1 MNDSPPPMA
10 IDPAKLLPPDWNKE
24 RDVLLVVGEGA
35 SMIARPFVAYGLER
49 VITMYPDG
57 VPSEPG
63 PDKAHMAHS
72 RSDLS
77 SIVNLYPQPH
87 PRRYATI
94 RTPACSLSIETTNG
108 IKELLQNL
116 VKRKRSNQANVER
129 LAPLWA
135 INGTKNIE
143 ALGKN
148 PLISDIGDTFAS
160 VPLIIVGAGPSLE
173 KNIHLLKD
181 AQEKAIILCVNRALR
196 SLNNAGIVPDLTIN
210 LEPQDVAAQ
219 FDGVGI
225 EKISGLILAS
235 TSHPPLYNLPAKR
248 ILSFCPNQATEGW
261 MFPPSVTPHEISSG
275 GSVSCSAL
283 SVALFWRCSPII
295 LVGQDLS
302 FPGGSYYHADGADGD
317 AKAIYDEAKQQWIL
331 QGYSDDLAHTLA
343 DKVDKDG
350 IRFSGATVPGYFG
363 GTVPTSTDFAAF
375 RAWFE
380 STALDHCHHTPM
392 FNCTEGGAFIDGMK
406 HVPLSNVLD
415 QLPPKTVSVDQVLKD
430 LPIHNDREHW
440 ANQRRRDITRDLK
453 QAEEL
458 ASRLVTLAPR
468 AARKQSAL
476 HQFDQAQDEIRPIL
490 RQLPPVNLM
499 TQKGIREAIAESK
512 NARTIKQTMRANQN
526 LYRVVLNACRQL
538 LEAVAD

>member
-1 MNDSPPPMA
+1 MNASPPSAA
-10 IDPAKLLPPDWNKE
+10 IDPAKLLPTDWSKE
-24 RDVLLVVGEGA
+24 RDVLLIVGEGA
-35 SMIARPFVAYGLER
+35 STIAQPFVEFGLER
-49 VITMYPDG
+49 VITLYPDG

-63 PDKAHMAHS
+63 PEKAHVAHS

-94 RTPACSLSIETTNG
+94 RTPACSLPIETTNG

-135 INGTKNIE
+135 INGTKNLQV
-143 ALGKN
+143 LGAN
-148 PLISDIGDTFAS
+148 PLISDIGNAFAN
-160 VPLIIVGAGPSLE
+160 VPMIIVGAGPSLE
-173 KNIHLLKD
+173 KNIHLLKI

-196 SLNNAGIVPDLTIN
+196 SLKNAGIVPDLTIN

-219 FDGVGI
+219 FKDVDI
-225 EKISGLILAS
+225 ENIGGLVLAS
-235 TSHPPLYNLPAKR
+235 TSHPPLYNLPARR

-261 MFPPSVTPHEISSG
+261 MFPPSATPHEIASG

-283 SVALFWRCSPII
+283 SVALFWQCSPII

-302 FPGGSYYHADGADGD
+302 FPGGSYYHADGADGE
-317 AKAIYDEAKQQWIL
+317 AKAIYDEANQQWIL

-380 STALDHCHHTPM
+380 STALDHGHHTPM

-415 QLPPKTVSVDQVLKD
+415 QLPPKTLDVTQLLKG
-430 LPIHNDREHW
+430 LPMHNDREHW
-440 ANQRRRDITRDLK
+440 ATQRRREIIRDLK

-468 AARKQSAL
+468 AARKQGAL

-490 RQLPPVNLM
+490 RRLPPVNLM